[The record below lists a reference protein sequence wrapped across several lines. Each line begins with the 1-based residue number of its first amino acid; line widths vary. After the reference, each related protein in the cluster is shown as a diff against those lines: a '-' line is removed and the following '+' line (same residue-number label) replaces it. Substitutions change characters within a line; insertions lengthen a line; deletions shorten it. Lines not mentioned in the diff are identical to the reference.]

1 MKSMLPVLAIL
12 ALSAPA
18 WAADDF
24 ATQVLAAHN
33 SERAALNVPPLTW
46 NAALAAD
53 AAVWAKHL
61 ADTGSWAHADA
72 ATRKGE
78 GENLWEGTAGAFTP
92 TEMVGGWIGEKRY
105 YHYGPF
111 PNGGLNDGL
120 PIGHYTQM
128 IWRDTTEIGCAL
140 ATGHGKDVLV
150 CRYAPMGNAMGQKP
164 Y

>member
-1 MKSMLPVLAIL
+1 MKAMLLVLAVL
-12 ALSAPA
+12 VLSAPA
-18 WAADDF
+18 MADDF
-24 ATQVLAAHN
+24 AAQVLAAHN
-33 SERAALNVPPLTW
+33 KERAALNIPPLTW
-46 NAALAAD
+46 NAGLAAD

-61 ADTGSWAHADA
+61 ADTGAWDHADA
-72 ATRKGE
+72 ATRKDA

-92 TEMVGGWIGEKRY
+92 VEMVGGWIGEKRY
-105 YHYGPF
+105 YRFGPF
-111 PNGGLNDGL
+111 PNGGVNDGQ

-150 CRYAPMGNAMGQKP
+150 CRYAPMGNVVGQKP